1 MQYKNSIQKQNLIN
15 SISSQQ
21 IQFNHSEQNN
31 TNNHQKALTHRIS
44 SIYEQSSKKGKY
56 KQTS

>member
-31 TNNHQKALTHRIS
+31 TNNHQKALTYRIS
-44 SIYEQSSKKGKY
+44 SIYEQPSKRGKI
-56 KQTS
+56 